1 MRKSKLNLK
10 ILITDFILVFILT
23 IITVF
28 VLCKMNHTPK
38 VFVNGKLLFDKAN
51 CMAFLGITA
60 VKFYAQK
67 SAAYPSRV
75 TKFRRTEKEN
85 NNFHF

>member
-1 MRKSKLNLK
+1 MALV
-10 ILITDFILVFILT
+10 ILR
-23 IITVF
+23 
-28 VLCKMNHTPK
+28 
-38 VFVNGKLLFDKAN
+38 
-51 CMAFLGITA
+51 TA

-85 NNFHF
+85 NDVLKIK

>member
-1 MRKSKLNLK
+1 
-10 ILITDFILVFILT
+10 
-23 IITVF
+23 
-28 VLCKMNHTPK
+28 MNHTPK